1 MSTTKAT
8 QETLNTLHGAV
19 AKALLTNL
27 DDPKILSQAIMF
39 LKNNSIVVDELPQE
53 TTTSLFSRIEA
64 LKVNPNSKGSAVE
77 DLLEYHI
84 S

>member
-1 MSTTKAT
+1 MNKAT
-8 QETLNTLHGAV
+8 QEQMNALHGAV
-19 AKALLTNL
+19 AKALLDNL
-27 DDPKILSQAIMF
+27 DDAKVLSQAIAF

-84 S
+84 G